1 MISKDIIAKDYAKG
15 HSLTIVHAADLH
27 LDSAILGVAAS
38 SEASNHNVS
47 ASLARASRDAFRN
60 LIDLCID
67 ERAQFLLLAGDIF
80 DGEWRDF
87 NTGVAFVRE
96 LSRLEGTRV
105 LIVRG
110 NHDAESQVQKSLRLP
125 SFVHEFSSRSPE
137 VQTFSEYNLAIV
149 GQSYRERDTRSDLAA
164 GYPIGQPNQV
174 TIGMLHTALEGSEG
188 HAHYAPTTLGTLR
201 DKHYS
206 YWALGHVHT
215 RNIIRSQ
222 TLLAAFPGNLQGR
235 HAREL
240 GAKGALVLRVE
251 NGEIDVQFRALD
263 TLRFHHLELDV
274 PEDGDLGELAE
285 LFDAAAKNI
294 VANDPGPSHRIF
306 RVTLRTD
313 AQFNAP
319 LERLRA
325 ELRVATLGRDWLVEK
340 VIVTPGHRRAT
351 APELAGLLPPLAI
364 EMQAALREQ
373 LHKIALELPERL
385 RPSADQYET
394 LFAMAEARA
403 RSHWHEQ
410 QGKPTT
416 TRRR

>member
-1 MISKDIIAKDYAKG
+1 MFSEATVKG
-15 HSLTIVHAADLH
+15 HPLTIVHAADLH
-27 LDSAILGVAAS
+27 LDSAILGVTAS
-38 SEASNHNVS
+38 IEASAHDVS
-47 ASLARASRDAFRN
+47 TSLARASRDAFRN
-60 LIDLCID
+60 LIDLCIE

-96 LSRLEGTRV
+96 LNRLEGTRV

-125 SFVHEFSSRSPE
+125 SFVHQFSSRGPE

-164 GYPIGQPNQV
+164 GYPLGQPNQV

-188 HAHYAPTTLGTLR
+188 HAHYAPTTLATLR

-215 RNIIRSQ
+215 RNIIRDQ
-222 TLLAAFPGNLQGR
+222 RLLAAFPGNLQGR

-251 NGEIDVQFRALD
+251 DGEINVQFRALD
-263 TLRFHHLELDV
+263 ALRFHHLELDV
-274 PEDGDLGELAE
+274 PESSDLGELAE
-285 LFDAAAKNI
+285 AFGAAAKDT
-294 VANDPGPSHRIF
+294 VTRDPGPSRRIF
-306 RVTLRTD
+306 RVTLRAD
-313 AQFNAP
+313 AQFDAP

-325 ELRVATLGRDWLVEK
+325 ELRVAALGHDWLVEK
-340 VIVTPGHRRAT
+340 VIMTASRRQA
-351 APELAGLLPPLAI
+351 AASELAGLLPPLAP
-364 EMQAALREQ
+364 EMHADLREQ
-373 LHKIALELPERL
+373 MRKIALELPERL
-385 RPSADQYET
+385 RPSADHYET
-394 LFAMAEARA
+394 LFALAEARA
-403 RSHWHEQ
+403 RSHWHDQ